1 MSGVC
6 EMTTRFTE
14 ARSCEGKK
22 RYGEHHAERAAK
34 RLREKGEHVL
44 KYACKYCGSWH
55 VGHNN
60 RVR

>member
-1 MSGVC
+1 
-6 EMTTRFTE
+6 MTTRFTE